1 MIEFAWL
8 IPVIPLLTFFLLIVF
23 RDKMKNTGGH
33 IAVLSSALAF
43 LLAALVFIQL
53 LDTGTALQEW
63 TWLVIGST
71 QISFG
76 TLLNPLNGLM
86 LILVAFISLCIH
98 IYSLGY
104 MENEK
109 RLTTFFAYLSLFT
122 AAMLGLV
129 ISPNL
134 LQFYMFWE
142 LVGLGSFLLIGFYF
156 YKNRAKEAAK
166 KAFIMTRIGDMGLLI
181 GLILIF
187 WQTGSLQFDAIFSA
201 ISDGQVDGGMLTL
214 IGILIFIGAV
224 GKSGQ
229 FPLHTW
235 LPDAMEGPTPVS
247 ALIHAATMVAA
258 GVYLVAVMYPLYLTS
273 TTALMVVAVIG
284 GFTAI
289 YAATIGLVQ
298 NDIKQVLAYSTIS
311 QLGFMMLALG
321 TSGYT
326 AGVFHLFTHAFFK
339 ALLFLAAGAVIHTVH
354 TQNIKKMGG
363 LHHRLKFT
371 SVTFGIGALAISG
384 FPLFSGFFSKEEM
397 LSAVW
402 ADGQYG
408 LWVIALTAAFLT
420 SLYMFRLYFLVF
432 HGESRESMDQVRS
445 IPFTMKLPMA
455 ILAVF
460 AVGAGFFNT
469 SWFGSFLGDWLLR
482 ESPAL
487 AETHHGS
494 SVWVMVAATLISLGG
509 ILLAYMIYIKKQIN
523 QEAWKSSMAGTYNLL
538 ARKYYIDE
546 FYDATFVKGAGR
558 LGRVFAYVERYG
570 VGFLVTFFRELVT
583 TLSKSGS
590 KSQTGQTQTYTAVA
604 FLGMVVFVAVYMMK
618 GGF

>member
-1 MIEFAWL
+1 MIEFTWL
-8 IPVIPLLTFFLLIVF
+8 IPIIPLLTFILLIVF
-23 RDKMKNTGGH
+23 RDKMKNIGGY
-33 IAVLSSALAF
+33 IAVLSSVLAF

-98 IYSLGY
+98 IYSIGY
-104 MENEK
+104 MENDK

-129 ISPNL
+129 LSPNL

-156 YKNRAKEAAK
+156 YKNRAKQAAK

-187 WQTGSLQFDAIFSA
+187 WQTGSLQFEAIFTA
-201 ISDGQVDGGMLTL
+201 ISGGQVDGGMLTL
-214 IGILIFIGAV
+214 IGILIFIGAI

-258 GVYLVAVMYPLYLTS
+258 GVYLVAVMYPLYMAS
-273 TTALMVVAVIG
+273 TTALIVVAVVG

-311 QLGFMMLALG
+311 QLGFMMLAMG
-321 TSGYT
+321 TLGYT

-339 ALLFLAAGAVIHTVH
+339 ALLFLAAGAVIHAVH
-354 TQNIKKMGG
+354 TQNIKRMGG
-363 LHHRLKFT
+363 LHHRLKLT
-371 SVTFGIGALAISG
+371 SITFAIGALAISG
-384 FPLFSGFFSKEEM
+384 FPLFSGFFSKEEI

-408 LWVIALTAAFLT
+408 LWVIALIAAFLT

-432 HGESRESMDQVRS
+432 HGESREPIDQVRP
-445 IPFTMKLPMA
+445 IPFMMKLPMV
-455 ILAVF
+455 ILTVF
-460 AVGAGFFNT
+460 AVASGFFNT

-487 AETHHGS
+487 AETHHRS
-494 SVWVMVAATLISLGG
+494 SVWVMVAATLVSLGG
-509 ILLAYMIYIKKQIN
+509 ILLAYMIYIKKQMN

-538 ARKYYIDE
+538 TRKYYIDE
-546 FYDATFVKGAGR
+546 FYDASFVKGAGW
-558 LGRVFAYVERYG
+558 LGRMFVYVERYG
-570 VGFLVTFFRELVT
+570 VGFLVSFFRELVT